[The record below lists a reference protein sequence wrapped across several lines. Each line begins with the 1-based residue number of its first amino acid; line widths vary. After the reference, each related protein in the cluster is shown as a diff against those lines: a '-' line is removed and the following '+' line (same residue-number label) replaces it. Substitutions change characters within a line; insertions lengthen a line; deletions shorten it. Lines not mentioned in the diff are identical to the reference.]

1 MKIKSSNYEYSVFLL
16 HAEEGGYI
24 VNVPALPGCMTQG
37 ETVEEAIAMA
47 KEAID
52 LYLETL
58 VERGKEIPV
67 EDEHLIT
74 RIKGKIPRVGKAT
87 VTYAMDNLIVNC
99 KLNILNHMII
109 FF

>member
-1 MKIKSSNYEYSVFLL
+1 MKIKSASYEYSVFLL
-16 HAEEGGYI
+16 RAEEGGYI

-37 ETVEEAIAMA
+37 ETVEEAISMA

-67 EDEHLIT
+67 EEEHIIA
-74 RIKGKIPRVGKAT
+74 RVKGKIPRVGKVT
-87 VTYAMDNLIVNC
+87 VAYS
-99 KLNILNHMII
+99 
-109 FF
+109 